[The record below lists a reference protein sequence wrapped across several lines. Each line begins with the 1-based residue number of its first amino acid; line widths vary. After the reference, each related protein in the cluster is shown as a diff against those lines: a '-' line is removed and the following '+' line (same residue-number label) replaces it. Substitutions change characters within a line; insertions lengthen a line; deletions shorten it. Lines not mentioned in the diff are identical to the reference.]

1 MTLLGFLNVHKLAT
15 LVFGHPIVLFS
26 SIFNDD
32 EEGGGKVI
40 GPLTPYLS
48 EKYPIYLVV
57 VVCRRR
63 RKFTFAICGQK
74 FLTFIFGLEGG
85 AHTELG

>member
-1 MTLLGFLNVHKLAT
+1 MGVGNTGLYS
-15 LVFGHPIVLFS
+15 PYIVPFS

-57 VVCRRR
+57 MCRRR